1 MIEMINRAEYCY
13 YIDSARIFNLRRLR
27 ELGSFAAAR

>member
-1 MIEMINRAEYCY
+1 MINRAEYCY

-27 ELGSFAAAR
+27 ELSSFAAAR